1 MLHLLHGAELYAP
14 EPLGKKHVLVAGGH
28 IAWIGDDAPAL
39 DAHLGVEESDLR
51 GRRLIP
57 GLIDGHVHLTGGG
70 GEAGYQSRVPPLAL
84 SRLTSG
90 GVTSVVGV
98 LGTDDL
104 TRTPAE
110 LLATAR
116 SLIVEGISA
125 WCHTG
130 GYHLPPVTVTG
141 SVKGDIVHID
151 RMIGVGEV
159 AISDHRSSQ
168 PTLDELLKLAAEAHV
183 AGLMTGKAGIVH
195 LHLGDGPRG
204 VDLIREAIDSSE
216 IPARVYNPTHVNR
229 RKQLFADALELAE
242 RGCTI
247 DITAFPVAPGE
258 DAWPAEE
265 AVLRYL
271 DAGLPPERVT
281 VSSDGGGCMPSF
293 DLEGRVTGFDIGS
306 PGALARTL
314 QALLARGQ
322 VLERVLPAFTRNP
335 ATLLRLAGKGQLAVG
350 ADADLATLDAKGQ
363 IVDVM
368 AHGRWHLRNSLPVIR
383 GAFEGAA

>member
-14 EPLGKKHVLVAGGH
+14 EPLGKKHVLVAGGR
-28 IAWIGDDAPAL
+28 IVWIGDDAPAL

-57 GLIDGHVHLTGGG
+57 GLIDGHVHVTGGG

-104 TRTPAE
+104 TRTPGE
-110 LLATAR
+110 LLATVR

-130 GYHLPPVTVTG
+130 GYHLPPVTITG

-159 AISDHRSSQ
+159 AVSDHRSSQ

-204 VDLIREAIDSSE
+204 IDLIREAIDTSE

-229 RKQLFADALELAE
+229 RKGLFADALELAE

-258 DAWPAEE
+258 DAWPAED
-265 AVLRYL
+265 AVVRYL
-271 DAGLPPERVT
+271 EAGLPTERVT

-293 DLEGRVTGFDIGS
+293 DHEGRVTGFDVGS

-322 VLERVLPAFTRNP
+322 ALERVLPAFTANP
-335 ATLLRLAGKGQLAVG
+335 ATLLRLPEKGRLVVG